1 MESISA
7 ADSKI
12 IILYLTDRAPGV
24 SYQMLM
30 NKCLDSLFTDFFTFS
45 SAYSELVSGNL
56 IDARKTDTGTGEV
69 IGNNETVNIT
79 TGGHAV
85 LEDVFPTLNIRI
97 REAVERAGEELKAEA
112 AEINKVKAFVSPADN
127 GKYEILLTSVSD
139 GREVT
144 VKLFEEDKKKA
155 DSIASEWR
163 RNASG
168 LTDSLFA
175 DLLK

>member
-45 SAYSELVSGNL
+45 SAYSELVAGNL

-85 LEDVFPTLNIRI
+85 LEDVFPTLNI
-97 REAVERAGEELKAEA
+97 
-112 AEINKVKAFVSPADN
+112 DN